1 MVYRVGSAC
10 FTWTEFARVLHE
22 LREDRRF
29 AIASGFTES
38 YRSQSR
44 QVQSRKTLDSTTEN
58 ETTKLRAKATLL
70 EDGARHLIAQPSLE
84 AARVELHLI
93 ETLLTAVMAN
103 VKDPIPL
110 AFYACQKTENT
121 LAVLWRGF
129 TETLTYSNTTADTLS
144 EILARGLTKPDY
156 AGIDSRA
163 TFLEKFNESPYPS
176 LFSADLDGLYGC
188 ALATLEDLPAL
199 LEYKKSMELTNDDST
214 IRGIA
219 SEGVKTLAADSR
231 LAGRS
236 VNAQDHHKR

>member
-44 QVQSRKTLDSTTEN
+44 QVQSFKTLDSTTEN

-129 TETLTYSNTTADTLS
+129 TETLTYSNTTAETLS
-144 EILARGLTKPDY
+144 EILARGLPKPDY

-199 LEYKKSMELTNDDST
+199 LEYKKSMELSHDDST
-214 IRGIA
+214 ILGIE
-219 SEGVKTLAADSR
+219 SESVKILTADSR
-231 LAGRS
+231 LTGRS
-236 VNAQDHHKR
+236 TDAQDHHKR